1 MVDNIIKSVAEKL
14 SSLSYIE
21 GIVLGGSR
29 ARGTHTED
37 SDIDIGIYY
46 NSESFDINT
55 INQFATKLDD
65 EHRNNLVVPPGAWGD
80 WINGG
85 GWLVINGYHV
95 DLILRDIKRVEQIMK
110 DTEHGIVTA
119 NYQTGHPHGYISAMY
134 RGELAIS
141 KILYAKNESLCE
153 LKKQAETY
161 PNALQKS
168 LVNFFMFEAGFSLMF
183 VKANSGTDDKY
194 YIAGHVFRI
203 VSCLN
208 QVLFACNNAYC
219 INEKKAIKLL
229 ETFEHKPEKY
239 TEKVNHIFEVLGI
252 SLFECYDMT
261 DKDCRIKRD
270 IVPTDIDYHV
280 RKPSAR
286 EYDDCCNEFW
296 NVTPYVIKGLCR
308 KEILFAIDHFNQ
320 IVRHELLRMISWK
333 VGIETG
339 FKLSVGKNYKFIE
352 RYISEDLWEKLLST
366 YRMDSYENIWE
377 ALFLCHQLFRAVSGE
392 VAERL
397 HYAYPEYDRNITKYT
412 RDMYKKYT
420 GKTGCLDST
429 YAADIEERREQ

>member
-1 MVDNIIKSVAEKL
+1 MVDNVIQIVTEKL
-14 SSLSYIE
+14 SSLPCIE

-29 ARGTHTED
+29 ARGTHTEN

-46 NSESFDINT
+46 NSESFDLT
-55 INQFATKLDD
+55 AINQIATELDD
-65 EHRNNLVVPPGAWGD
+65 ENRNDLVVPPRAWGD
-80 WINGG
+80 WVNGG

-95 DLILRDIKRVEQIMK
+95 DLILRDIKRVEQIIK
-110 DTEHGIVTA
+110 DTEQGIVTA

-141 KILYAKNESLCE
+141 KIQYAKNESLCE

-229 ETFEHKPEKY
+229 ETF
-239 TEKVNHIFEVLGI
+239 
-252 SLFECYDMT
+252 
-261 DKDCRIKRD
+261 
-270 IVPTDIDYHV
+270 
-280 RKPSAR
+280 
-286 EYDDCCNEFW
+286 
-296 NVTPYVIKGLCR
+296 
-308 KEILFAIDHFNQ
+308 
-320 IVRHELLRMISWK
+320 
-333 VGIETG
+333 
-339 FKLSVGKNYKFIE
+339 
-352 RYISEDLWEKLLST
+352 
-366 YRMDSYENIWE
+366 
-377 ALFLCHQLFRAVSGE
+377 
-392 VAERL
+392 
-397 HYAYPEYDRNITKYT
+397 
-412 RDMYKKYT
+412 
-420 GKTGCLDST
+420 
-429 YAADIEERREQ
+429 

>member
-1 MVDNIIKSVAEKL
+1 MVGNVIQIVTEKL
-14 SSLSYIE
+14 SSLPFIE

-29 ARGTHTED
+29 ARGTHTEN

-46 NSESFDINT
+46 NSDSFDLT
-55 INQFATKLDD
+55 AINQIA
-65 EHRNNLVVPPGAWGD
+65 
-80 WINGG
+80 
-85 GWLVINGYHV
+85 
-95 DLILRDIKRVEQIMK
+95 
-110 DTEHGIVTA
+110 TA

-261 DKDCRIKRD
+261 
-270 IVPTDIDYHV
+270 
-280 RKPSAR
+280 
-286 EYDDCCNEFW
+286 
-296 NVTPYVIKGLCR
+296 
-308 KEILFAIDHFNQ
+308 
-320 IVRHELLRMISWK
+320 
-333 VGIETG
+333 
-339 FKLSVGKNYKFIE
+339 
-352 RYISEDLWEKLLST
+352 EKLYNEVNEIVS
-366 YRMDSYENIWE
+366 EINN
-377 ALFLCHQLFRAVSGE
+377 FLNEESSD
-392 VAERL
+392 ERKQ
-397 HYAYPEYDRNITKYT
+397 I
-412 RDMYKKYT
+412 
-420 GKTGCLDST
+420 
-429 YAADIEERREQ
+429 

>member
-1 MVDNIIKSVAEKL
+1 MIYNIIQSVTEKL

-261 DKDCRIKRD
+261 
-270 IVPTDIDYHV
+270 
-280 RKPSAR
+280 
-286 EYDDCCNEFW
+286 
-296 NVTPYVIKGLCR
+296 
-308 KEILFAIDHFNQ
+308 
-320 IVRHELLRMISWK
+320 
-333 VGIETG
+333 
-339 FKLSVGKNYKFIE
+339 
-352 RYISEDLWEKLLST
+352 EKLYNEVNEIVS
-366 YRMDSYENIWE
+366 EINN
-377 ALFLCHQLFRAVSGE
+377 FLNEESSD
-392 VAERL
+392 ERKQ
-397 HYAYPEYDRNITKYT
+397 I
-412 RDMYKKYT
+412 
-420 GKTGCLDST
+420 
-429 YAADIEERREQ
+429 